1 MASFFYIWAENKEK
15 NSMRKTFVIL
25 AALVVASVVS
35 ACNGGDTIKTHGV
48 DNETIRTIMQRKSV
62 RAFTD
67 QAIPAEYMET
77 MLKAAMAA
85 PTGSNIQ
92 PWHFVVLT
100 DKSKYENVFEN
111 NFNMRIFNS
120 AAAVV
125 VFCADTTVT
134 RPPRDNPDG
143 APVTRPNGTW
153 RDDMG
158 ACTENFLLA
167 AESLGLGAVWT
178 AAYPYS
184 DRYASMKSE
193 LGLPDVVLPYC
204 AVAVGYPA
212 NDEQPKD
219 KWKPERIH
227 YEQW

>member
-1 MASFFYIWAENKEK
+1 MKRILLLSAAVLSALLVSSCGKKE
-15 NSMRKTFVIL
+15 
-25 AALVVASVVS
+25 AAAPS
-35 ACNGGDTIKTHGV
+35 AGV
-48 DNETIRTIMQRKSV
+48 DNETIRTIMRRKSV
-62 RAFTD
+62 RSFTD
-67 QAIPAEYMET
+67 QPIPAEYMET

-100 DKSKYENVFEN
+100 DKSQYEKVFEN

-134 RPPRDNPDG
+134 RPPRNNPDG
-143 APVTRPNGTW
+143 EPVTRPSGTW
-153 RDDMG
+153 RDDLG

-178 AAYPYS
+178 AGYPYS
-184 DRYASMKSE
+184 DRYASMKRE
-193 LGLPDVVLPYC
+193 LGIPDPILPYC

-212 NDEQPKD
+212 GDEQPKD

-227 YEQW
+227 YEKW

>member
-1 MASFFYIWAENKEK
+1 MKRILLLSAAVLSALIVSSCGKKE
-15 NSMRKTFVIL
+15 
-25 AALVVASVVS
+25 AAAPS
-35 ACNGGDTIKTHGV
+35 TGV
-48 DNETIRTIMQRKSV
+48 DNETIRTIMSRKSV
-62 RAFTD
+62 RSFTD
-67 QAIPAEYMET
+67 QPIPAAYMET

-100 DKSKYENVFEN
+100 DKSQYEKVFEN

-134 RPPRDNPDG
+134 RPPRDNPQG
-143 APVTRPNGTW
+143 EPVTRPSGTW
-153 RDDMG
+153 RDDLG

-178 AAYPYS
+178 AGYPYS
-184 DRYASMKSE
+184 DRYASMKRE
-193 LGLPDVVLPYC
+193 LGIPDPILPYC
-204 AVAVGYPA
+204 AVAVGFPA
-212 NDEQPKD
+212 GDEQPKD

-227 YEQW
+227 YEKW

>member
-1 MASFFYIWAENKEK
+1 MKKILLLSAAVLSALLVSSCGKKE
-15 NSMRKTFVIL
+15 
-25 AALVVASVVS
+25 AAAPS
-35 ACNGGDTIKTHGV
+35 TGV
-48 DNETIRTIMQRKSV
+48 DNETIRTIMSRKSV
-62 RAFTD
+62 RSFTD
-67 QAIPAEYMET
+67 QPIPAEYMET

-100 DKSKYENVFEN
+100 DKSQYEKVFEN

-134 RPPRDNPDG
+134 RPPRNNPDG
-143 APVTRPNGTW
+143 EPVTRPSGTW
-153 RDDMG
+153 RDDLG

-178 AAYPYS
+178 AGYPYS
-184 DRYASMKSE
+184 DRYASMKRE
-193 LGLPDVVLPYC
+193 LGIPDPILPYC

-212 NDEQPKD
+212 GDEQPKD

-227 YEQW
+227 YEKW

>member
-1 MASFFYIWAENKEK
+1 MKRILFLSAAVLSALLVSSCGKKE
-15 NSMRKTFVIL
+15 
-25 AALVVASVVS
+25 AAAPS
-35 ACNGGDTIKTHGV
+35 AGV
-48 DNETIRTIMQRKSV
+48 DNETIRTIMSRKSV
-62 RAFTD
+62 RSFTD
-67 QAIPAEYMET
+67 QPIPAEYMET

-100 DKSKYENVFEN
+100 DKSQYEKVFEN

-125 VFCADTTVT
+125 VFCADTTIT
-134 RPPRDNPDG
+134 RPPRNNPDG
-143 APVTRPNGTW
+143 EPVTRPSGTW
-153 RDDMG
+153 RDDLG

-178 AAYPYS
+178 AGYPYS
-184 DRYASMKSE
+184 DRYASMKRE
-193 LGLPDVVLPYC
+193 LGIPDPILPYC

-212 NDEQPKD
+212 GDEQPKD

-227 YEQW
+227 YEKW

>member
-1 MASFFYIWAENKEK
+1 MKRIFLLSAAVLSALLVFSCGKKE
-15 NSMRKTFVIL
+15 
-25 AALVVASVVS
+25 AAAPS
-35 ACNGGDTIKTHGV
+35 AGV
-48 DNETIRTIMQRKSV
+48 DNETIRTIMSRKSV
-62 RAFTD
+62 RSFTD
-67 QAIPAEYMET
+67 QPIPAEYMET

-100 DKSKYENVFEN
+100 DKSQYEKVFEN

-125 VFCADTTVT
+125 VFCADTTVA
-134 RPPRDNPDG
+134 RPPRNNPDG
-143 APVTRPNGTW
+143 EPVTRPSGTW
-153 RDDMG
+153 RDDLG

-178 AAYPYS
+178 AGYPYS
-184 DRYASMKSE
+184 DRYASMKRE
-193 LGLPDVVLPYC
+193 LGIPDPILPYC

-212 NDEQPKD
+212 GDEQPKD

-227 YEQW
+227 YEKW

>member
-1 MASFFYIWAENKEK
+1 MKRILLLSAAVLSAILVSSCGKKE
-15 NSMRKTFVIL
+15 
-25 AALVVASVVS
+25 AAAPS
-35 ACNGGDTIKTHGV
+35 AGV
-48 DNETIRTIMQRKSV
+48 DNETIRTIMSRKSV
-62 RAFTD
+62 RSFTD
-67 QAIPAEYMET
+67 QPIPAEYMET

-100 DKSKYENVFEN
+100 DKSQYEKVFEN

-134 RPPRDNPDG
+134 RPPRNNPDG
-143 APVTRPNGTW
+143 EPVTRPSGTW
-153 RDDMG
+153 RDDLG

-178 AAYPYS
+178 AGYPYS
-184 DRYASMKSE
+184 DRYASMKRE
-193 LGLPDVVLPYC
+193 LGIPDPILPYC

-212 NDEQPKD
+212 GDEQPKD

-227 YEQW
+227 YEKW

>member
-1 MASFFYIWAENKEK
+1 MKRIYLLSGAL
-15 NSMRKTFVIL
+15 L
-25 AALVVASVVS
+25 AALIVS
-35 ACNGGDTIKTHGV
+35 SCGKKEAAQPTAGV
-48 DNETIRTIMQRKSV
+48 DNETIRTIMSRKSV
-62 RAFTD
+62 RSFTD
-67 QAIPAEYMET
+67 QPIPAEYMET

-100 DKSKYENVFEN
+100 DKSQYEKVFEN

-134 RPPRDNPDG
+134 RVPRDNPDA
-143 APVTRPNGTW
+143 APVTRPSGTW
-153 RDDMG
+153 RDDLG

-178 AAYPYS
+178 AGYPYS
-184 DRYASMKSE
+184 ERYASMKRE
-193 LGLPDVVLPYC
+193 LGIPDPILPYC

-212 NDEQPKD
+212 GDEQPKD

-227 YEQW
+227 YEKW

>member
-1 MASFFYIWAENKEK
+1 MKKFYLLGAVVVTALMLSSCGSKE
-15 NSMRKTFVIL
+15 
-25 AALVVASVVS
+25 AAVE
-35 ACNGGDTIKTHGV
+35 DRGV
-48 DNETIRTIMQRKSV
+48 DNATIRTIMNRKSV

-67 QAIPAEYMET
+67 EAIPAEYMEA

-85 PTGSNIQ
+85 PSGMNVQ
-92 PWHFVVLT
+92 PWSFVVLT
-100 DKSKYENVFEN
+100 DKSQYERIFEN

-125 VFCADTTVT
+125 VFCADTTVS
-134 RPPRDNPDG
+134 RVPRDNPDA
-143 APVTRPNGTW
+143 APVVMPNRIW

-178 AAYPYS
+178 ACYPYD
-184 DRYASMKSE
+184 DRYTSVKRE
-193 LGLPDVVLPYC
+193 LGLPASVMPYC
-204 AVAVGYPA
+204 VVAVGYPA
-212 NDEQPKD
+212 GDEQPKD

-227 YEQW
+227 YDRW

>member
-1 MASFFYIWAENKEK
+1 MKRIFLLSAAVLSALLVSSCGKKE
-15 NSMRKTFVIL
+15 
-25 AALVVASVVS
+25 AAAPS
-35 ACNGGDTIKTHGV
+35 AGV
-48 DNETIRTIMQRKSV
+48 DNETIRTIMSRKSV
-62 RAFTD
+62 RSFTD
-67 QAIPAEYMET
+67 QPIPAEYMET

-100 DKSKYENVFEN
+100 DKSQYEKVFEN

-134 RPPRDNPDG
+134 RPPRNNPDG
-143 APVTRPNGTW
+143 EPVTRPSGTW
-153 RDDMG
+153 RDDLG

-178 AAYPYS
+178 AGYPYS
-184 DRYASMKSE
+184 DRYASMKRE
-193 LGLPDVVLPYC
+193 LGIPDPILPYC

-212 NDEQPKD
+212 GDEQPKD

-227 YEQW
+227 YEKW

>member
-1 MASFFYIWAENKEK
+1 
-15 NSMRKTFVIL
+15 MRKNVLLSAVLLT
-25 AALVVASVVS
+25 ALLLSSCKSEETAQPSAS
-35 ACNGGDTIKTHGV
+35 V
-48 DNETIRTIMQRKSV
+48 DNETIQTILKRKSV
-62 RAFTD
+62 RSFTD
-67 QAIPAEYMET
+67 QPIPAEYMEA

-100 DKSKYENVFEN
+100 DKSQYEKVFEN
-111 NFNMRIFNS
+111 NFNLRIFNS

-134 RPPRDNPDG
+134 RVPRDNPDG

-153 RDDMG
+153 RDDLG

-178 AAYPYS
+178 AGYPYS
-184 DRYASMKSE
+184 DRYGSMKRE
-193 LGLPDVVLPYC
+193 LGIPDPILPYC
-204 AVAVGYPA
+204 AVAVGFPA
-212 NDEQPKD
+212 GDEQPKD

-227 YEQW
+227 YGRW

>member
-1 MASFFYIWAENKEK
+1 MKRILLLSAAVLSALLVSSCGKKE
-15 NSMRKTFVIL
+15 
-25 AALVVASVVS
+25 AAAPS
-35 ACNGGDTIKTHGV
+35 AGV
-48 DNETIRTIMQRKSV
+48 DNETIRTIMSRKSV
-62 RAFTD
+62 RSFTD
-67 QAIPAEYMET
+67 QPIPAEYMET

-100 DKSKYENVFEN
+100 DKSQYEKVFEN
-111 NFNMRIFNS
+111 NFNTRIFNS

-134 RPPRDNPDG
+134 RPPRNNPDG
-143 APVTRPNGTW
+143 EPVTRPSGTW
-153 RDDMG
+153 RDDLG

-178 AAYPYS
+178 AGYPYS
-184 DRYASMKSE
+184 DRYASMKRE
-193 LGLPDVVLPYC
+193 LGIPDPILPYC

-212 NDEQPKD
+212 GDEQPKD

-227 YEQW
+227 YEKW

>member
-1 MASFFYIWAENKEK
+1 MKRILLLSAAVLSALLVSSCGKKE
-15 NSMRKTFVIL
+15 
-25 AALVVASVVS
+25 AAAPS
-35 ACNGGDTIKTHGV
+35 AGL
-48 DNETIRTIMQRKSV
+48 DNETIRTIMSRKSV
-62 RAFTD
+62 RSFTD
-67 QAIPAEYMET
+67 QPIPAEYMET

-100 DKSKYENVFEN
+100 DKSQYEKVFEN

-134 RPPRDNPDG
+134 RPPRNNPDG
-143 APVTRPNGTW
+143 EPVTRPSGTW
-153 RDDMG
+153 RDDLG

-178 AAYPYS
+178 AGYPYS
-184 DRYASMKSE
+184 DRYASMKRE
-193 LGLPDVVLPYC
+193 LGIPDPILPYC

-212 NDEQPKD
+212 GDEQPKD

-227 YEQW
+227 YEKW

>member
-1 MASFFYIWAENKEK
+1 MKKTILLCATLFTALTLSSCCKSDGGTEK
-15 NSMRKTFVIL
+15 PTGI
-25 AALVVASVVS
+25 
-35 ACNGGDTIKTHGV
+35 
-48 DNETIRTIMQRKSV
+48 DNETIQTIMSRKSV
-62 RAFTD
+62 RSFTD
-67 QAIPAEYMET
+67 QSIPAEYMEA

-85 PTGSNIQ
+85 PSGSNIQ
-92 PWHFVVLT
+92 PWHFVVVT
-100 DKSKYENVFEN
+100 DKTQYDRIFEN
-111 NFNMRIFNS
+111 NFNLRIFNS

-143 APVTRPNGTW
+143 EPVTRPNRTW

-178 AAYPYS
+178 ASYP
-184 DRYASMKSE
+184 DPVRFVTMKRE
-193 LGLPDVVLPYC
+193 LGLPDNFLPYC

-212 NDEQPKD
+212 GDEQPKD

-227 YEQW
+227 YEAW

>member
-1 MASFFYIWAENKEK
+1 MKK
-15 NSMRKTFVIL
+15 NLLLSAVL
-25 AALVVASVVS
+25 VSALLVS
-35 ACNGGDTIKTHGV
+35 ACGKGEETKCAGV
-48 DNETIRTIMQRKSV
+48 DNETIQTILQRKSV

-67 QAIPAEYMET
+67 QAIPAEYMEA

-100 DKSKYENVFEN
+100 DKSQYERVFEN
-111 NFNMRIFNS
+111 NFN
-120 AAAVV
+120 
-125 VFCADTTVT
+125 
-134 RPPRDNPDG
+134 NPDG

-184 DRYASMKSE
+184 ERYASMKRE
-193 LGLPDVVLPYC
+193 LDMPDSVLPYC

-227 YEQW
+227 YDQW

>member
-1 MASFFYIWAENKEK
+1 MKKNLLFY
-15 NSMRKTFVIL
+15 L
-25 AALVVASVVS
+25 AVLTVWVMMPLSG
-35 ACNGGDTIKTHGV
+35 CGKQEGGKPSGGGV

-67 QAIPAEYMET
+67 EPIPAAYMEA

-100 DKSKYENVFEN
+100 DKSKYEQVFEN

-153 RDDMG
+153 RDDLG

-184 DRYASMKSE
+184 ERYASMKRE
-193 LGLPDVVLPYC
+193 LGLPDAVLPYC
-204 AVAVGYPA
+204 AVAVGWPA

-219 KWKPERIH
+219 KWKPDRIH
-227 YEQW
+227 YGQW

>member
-1 MASFFYIWAENKEK
+1 MKTLSFAS
-15 NSMRKTFVIL
+15 IL
-25 AALVVASVVS
+25 TLTVFLLASCGSKQDPVQ
-35 ACNGGDTIKTHGV
+35 DKGV
-48 DNETIRTIMQRKSV
+48 DNATIQTIMSRKSV

-100 DKSKYENVFEN
+100 DKSQYEKVFEN

-143 APVTRPNGTW
+143 APVTRPSGTW
-153 RDDMG
+153 RDDLG

-184 DRYASMKSE
+184 ERYASMKRE
-193 LGLPDVVLPYC
+193 LGMPDNILPYC

-212 NDEQPKD
+212 GDEKPKD

-227 YEQW
+227 YERW

>member
-1 MASFFYIWAENKEK
+1 MKRILLLSATVLSALLVSSCGKKE
-15 NSMRKTFVIL
+15 
-25 AALVVASVVS
+25 AAAPS
-35 ACNGGDTIKTHGV
+35 AGV
-48 DNETIRTIMQRKSV
+48 DNETIRTIMSRKSV
-62 RAFTD
+62 RSFTD
-67 QAIPAEYMET
+67 QPIPAEYMET

-100 DKSKYENVFEN
+100 DKSQYEKVFEN

-134 RPPRDNPDG
+134 RPPRNNPDG
-143 APVTRPNGTW
+143 EPVTRPSGTW
-153 RDDMG
+153 RDDLG

-178 AAYPYS
+178 AGYPYS
-184 DRYASMKSE
+184 DRYASMKRE
-193 LGLPDVVLPYC
+193 LGIPDPILPYC

-212 NDEQPKD
+212 GDEQPKD

-227 YEQW
+227 YEKW

>member
-1 MASFFYIWAENKEK
+1 MLYLSEIIDNPMKKNLLLGVVFF
-15 NSMRKTFVIL
+15 S
-25 AALVVASVVS
+25 ALVVS
-35 ACNGGDTIKTHGV
+35 ACGSGDEAKSTGV
-48 DNETIRTIMQRKSV
+48 DNETIQTIMQRKSV

-67 QAIPAEYMET
+67 QAIPAEYMEA

-100 DKSKYENVFEN
+100 DKSKYARVFEN

-184 DRYASMKSE
+184 DRYSSMKRE
-193 LGLPDVVLPYC
+193 LGMPDSILPYC

-227 YEQW
+227 FDQW

>member
-1 MASFFYIWAENKEK
+1 MNKIV
-15 NSMRKTFVIL
+15 FL
-25 AALVVASVVS
+25 CAALLATILLPS
-35 ACNGGDTIKTHGV
+35 CCGGETNQPAAGV
-48 DNETIRTIMQRKSV
+48 DNETIQTIMRRKSV

-67 QAIPAEYMET
+67 QPIPAEYMEA

-100 DKSKYENVFEN
+100 DKSQYEKVFEN

-153 RDDMG
+153 RDDLG

-178 AAYPYS
+178 AGYPYS
-184 DRYASMKSE
+184 ERYASMKRE
-193 LGLPDVVLPYC
+193 LGIPDPILPYC
-204 AVAVGYPA
+204 AVAVGWPA
-212 NDEQPKD
+212 KDEKPKD

-227 YEQW
+227 YEVW

>member
-1 MASFFYIWAENKEK
+1 MNK
-15 NSMRKTFVIL
+15 NLLYL
-25 AALVVASVVS
+25 AVLTAGVVMLLSGCGKQEGAKPTVG
-35 ACNGGDTIKTHGV
+35 NV

-67 QAIPAEYMET
+67 EPIPAAYMDA

-100 DKSKYENVFEN
+100 DKTKYEQVFEN

-125 VFCADTTVT
+125 VLCADTTVT

-153 RDDMG
+153 RDDLG

-184 DRYASMKSE
+184 ERYASMKRE
-193 LGLPDVVLPYC
+193 LGLPDPVLPYC
-204 AVAVGYPA
+204 AVAVGWPA

-219 KWKPERIH
+219 KWKPDRIH
-227 YEQW
+227 YERW

>member
-1 MASFFYIWAENKEK
+1 MKRILLLSAAVLSALLVSSCGKKE
-15 NSMRKTFVIL
+15 
-25 AALVVASVVS
+25 AAAPS
-35 ACNGGDTIKTHGV
+35 AGV
-48 DNETIRTIMQRKSV
+48 DNETIRTIMSRKSV
-62 RAFTD
+62 RSFTD
-67 QAIPAEYMET
+67 QPIPAEYMET

-100 DKSKYENVFEN
+100 DKSQYEKVFEN

-134 RPPRDNPDG
+134 RPPRNNPDG
-143 APVTRPNGTW
+143 EPVTRPSGTW
-153 RDDMG
+153 RDDLG

-178 AAYPYS
+178 AGYPYS
-184 DRYASMKSE
+184 DRYASIKRE
-193 LGLPDVVLPYC
+193 LGIPDPILPYC

-212 NDEQPKD
+212 GDEQPKD

-227 YEQW
+227 YEKW

>member
-1 MASFFYIWAENKEK
+1 MKRVLLIA
-15 NSMRKTFVIL
+15 
-25 AALVVASVVS
+25 AALLITLLLVYFNS
-35 ACNGGDTIKTHGV
+35 DKKTEKSTGI
-48 DNETIRTIMQRKSV
+48 DNETIRTIMSRKSV
-62 RAFTD
+62 RSFTD
-67 QAIPAEYMET
+67 QAIPADYMET

-85 PTGSNIQ
+85 PSGSNIQ
-92 PWHFVVLT
+92 PWHFVVVT
-100 DKSKYENVFEN
+100 DKSQFDRIFEN
-111 NFNMRIFNS
+111 NFNLRIFNS

-143 APVTRPNGTW
+143 DPVTRPNGTW

-178 AAYPYS
+178 ASYP
-184 DRYASMKSE
+184 DPVRFLTMKRE
-193 LGLPDVVLPYC
+193 LGLPDNFLPYC

-212 NDEQPKD
+212 GDEQPKD

-227 YEQW
+227 YEKW